1 MFRKIVVF
9 LIVILGFLL
18 QGTVFS
24 AISLG
29 GIVPNILIIITSSF
43 GFMRGKNE
51 GMTIGFMCGLIL
63 DIFFGDILGFYA
75 LLYLV
80 IGYLNGFFKS
90 IFYPEDIKLPMIL
103 IAASELAYCFLC
115 FIFLFMLRGKFN
127 LGYYFV
133 HIFLPEIAYTIFVTL
148 IVYKLILWVNEWL
161 EGIEK
166 RRA

>member
-1 MFRKIVVF
+1 MLRKIIVF

-24 AISLG
+24 GISLG

-51 GMTIGFMCGLIL
+51 GMAIGFMCGLIL

-75 LLYLV
+75 LIYLV
-80 IGYLNGFFKS
+80 IGYLNGFFNS

-115 FIFLFMLRGKFN
+115 FVFLFMLRGKFN
-127 LGYYFV
+127 LGYYFI
-133 HIFLPEIAYTIFVTL
+133 HIFLPEIAYTILVTL
-148 IVYKLILWVNEWL
+148 IVYKLILWVNEWI